1 MSSDTNDPILKILRN
16 CVALSDNMGAAK
28 SWINRANPVPKPD
41 VSLGWLRLLSV
52 LPFGIEHW
60 LARSPLTGLAKM
72 LTFGGLG
79 VWYVW
84 DIAQLWFEP
93 ERVVNYGMSMP
104 LDMKF
109 ANNIGQGMITDKPSV
124 YKTNASYSLWLFGI
138 IFGFL
143 GIDSL
148 IASNGGQ
155 FLRKLVE
162 FFLFALCFSTIVN
175 IWNTGITF
183 GWICAVIFGS
193 FLASIIIAE
202 YISVLS
208 VVLGGNVFSEGI
220 HFTNKQDKQF
230 NGFFSWLI
238 KNTSFSDEQKAQI
251 VKDLQYGGVSAE
263 EIVKMFKIMHPTEVK
278 AEKMQEEE
286 QGETSSSWVSFFLL
300 MASPFLILWNFIM
313 MIVFLIKEGVTS
325 VTPWYPAI
333 LAGKIAAIIGLKTAG
348 LEPMAEQLG
357 LGPMMK
363 VMGPVGGL
371 KLDKLGGIANKMVS
385 AGKASDLMGQAKSL
399 VGEKSGDL
407 MGQASSLV
415 GDKVGQASSLI
426 GDKVGQASSLIGDKV
441 GQASSLIGDKVG
453 QASSLIG
460 DKVGQASS
468 LLGDKVGQASSLLG
482 DKVGQ
487 ATAGVIPK
495 VPLSVPT
502 KVGFTPQRVRQHG
515 GGEALSAESQIFG
528 AVTVALISGGV
539 IKGLVDYLVA
549 E

>member
-1 MSSDTNDPILKILRN
+1 
-16 CVALSDNMGAAK
+16 MGAAK
-28 SWINRANPVPKPD
+28 SWVNRANPVPKPD
-41 VSLGWLRLLSV
+41 VSLGWLRLLSL
-52 LPFGIEHW
+52 LPLGIEHW

-72 LTFGGLG
+72 LTLGGFG
-79 VWYVW
+79 VWYMW
-84 DIAQLWFEP
+84 DVAQLWFEP

-109 ANNIGQGMITDKPSV
+109 ANNVGQGMITDTPTV

-138 IFGFL
+138 IFGFF

-148 IASNGGQ
+148 IANNGGQ

-162 FFLFALCFSTIVN
+162 FFLFAMCFSTIVN
-175 IWNTGITF
+175 VWNTGITF

-238 KNTSFSDEQKAQI
+238 KNTSFTDDRKAQI
-251 VKDLQYGGVSAE
+251 VKDLQYGGVSAD
-263 EIVKMFKIMHPTEVK
+263 EIVKMFKIMHPSEIK
-278 AEKMQEEE
+278 AEKIQEES
-286 QGETSSSWVSFFLL
+286 QDGEESSSSWVSFFLL

-385 AGKASDLMGQAKSL
+385 AGKASDLMGQASSL
-399 VGEKSGDL
+399 VGDKV
-407 MGQASSLV
+407 GQASSLV
-415 GDKVGQASSLI
+415 GDKVGQASSLV
-426 GDKVGQASSLIGDKV
+426 GDKA
-441 GQASSLIGDKVG
+441 
-453 QASSLIG
+453 
-460 DKVGQASS
+460 GQASS
-468 LLGDKVGQASSLLG
+468 LLGDKAGQASSLLGDKAGQASSLLG

-502 KVGFTPQRVRQHG
+502 KVGFAPQRVRQHG
-515 GGEALSAESQIFG
+515 GGEALSAEAQIFG

>member
-1 MSSDTNDPILKILRN
+1 MSSDTNDPILAILRN

-28 SWINRANPVPKPD
+28 SWVNRENPVPKPD
-41 VSLGWLRLLSV
+41 VSLGWLRLLSLV
-52 LPFGIEHW
+52 PFTGMAGIDHW
-60 LARSPLTGLAKM
+60 LARSPLTAVAKM
-72 LTFGGLG
+72 LTLGGFG

-104 LDMKF
+104 FDMKF
-109 ANNIGQGMITDKPSV
+109 ANNVGQGMITDKPTT
-124 YKTNASYSLWLFGI
+124 YTTNASYSLWLFGI

-148 IASNGGQ
+148 IANNGGQ

-162 FFLFALCFSTIVN
+162 FFLFASCFGTIVN
-175 IWNTGITF
+175 VWNTGITF

-202 YISVLS
+202 YISVVS
-208 VVLGGNVFSEGI
+208 VVLGGNIFSEGI
-220 HFTNKQDKQF
+220 HFTDKQAKQY

-238 KNTSFSDEQKAQI
+238 KNTNYTDEKKAQI
-251 VKDLQYGGVSAE
+251 VKDLQYGGVSAD
-263 EIVKMFKIMHPTEVK
+263 EIVKMFKIMHPS
-278 AEKMQEEE
+278 EKKIDSEPVDSENDS
-286 QGETSSSWVSFFLL
+286 SSSWVSFFLL
-300 MASPFLILWNFIM
+300 MAAPFLIIWNFIM
-313 MIVFLIKEGVTS
+313 MIVFLVKEGVTS

-363 VMGPVGGL
+363 VMGPVSGL

-399 VGEKSGDL
+399 VGEKSSDL
-407 MGQASSLV
+407 MG
-415 GDKVGQASSLI
+415 KASSLI
-426 GDKVGQASSLIGDKV
+426 GEKSGDLMGKASSLIGEKSGDLL
-441 GQASSLIGDKVG
+441 GQAKSLVGEKSGDLLG
-453 QASSLIG
+453 QAKSLVGEKSG
-460 DKVGQASS
+460 D
-468 LLGDKVGQASSLLG
+468 LL
-482 DKVGQ
+482 GQ

-495 VPLSVPT
+495 MPLSVPT
-502 KVGFTPQRVRQHG
+502 KVGFAPQRVRQHG
-515 GGEALSAESQIFG
+515 GGQETLSAESQIFG

>member
-1 MSSDTNDPILKILRN
+1 
-16 CVALSDNMGAAK
+16 MGAAK
-28 SWINRANPVPKPD
+28 SSVSRSEPVPKPD
-41 VSLGWLRLLSV
+41 VPLFWLQVLSAIPLTGFLG
-52 LPFGIEHW
+52 IDHW
-60 LARSPLTGLAKM
+60 FARSPLTGLAKM
-72 LTFGGLG
+72 LTFGGFG

-84 DIAQLWFEP
+84 DWAQTWFES
-93 ERVVNYGMSMP
+93 ERVMNYGLSAP
-104 LDMKF
+104 LDMQF
-109 ANNIGQGMITDKPSV
+109 VGGVGQGMITDKPSV

-238 KNTSFSDEQKAQI
+238 KNTSFSDERKAQI

-263 EIVKMFKIMHPTEVK
+263 EIVKMFKIMHPSEIK

-286 QGETSSSWVSFFLL
+286 QDGEESSSSWVSFFLL

-407 MGQASSLV
+407 MGQASSLL
-415 GDKVGQASSLI
+415 GDKA
-426 GDKVGQASSLIGDKV
+426 
-441 GQASSLIGDKVG
+441 
-453 QASSLIG
+453 
-460 DKVGQASS
+460 GQASS
-468 LLGDKVGQASSLLG
+468 LLGDKA
-482 DKVGQ
+482 GQ
-487 ATAGVIPK
+487 ATAGVISK

-502 KVGFTPQRVRQHG
+502 KVGFAPQRVRQHG

-539 IKGLVDYLVA
+539 IKGLVDYLVT